1 MCTRSVKMWTRE
13 NYLTHVQIS
22 TDPIH
27 KSTRP
32 KLIQC
37 EKTYNSTNTFYY
49 IFTTKMAQIQIP
61 HPNYGV
67 INTHTLIYIST
78 PKKKKI
84 KKEKYLSSDE

>member
-49 IFTTKMAQIQIP
+49 IFTTKMAQIQIL

>member
-1 MCTRSVKMWTRE
+1 
-13 NYLTHVQIS
+13 
-22 TDPIH
+22 
-27 KSTRP
+27 
-32 KLIQC
+32 
-37 EKTYNSTNTFYY
+37 
-49 IFTTKMAQIQIP
+49 MAQIQIL